1 MSGKSSGRKGRS
13 GKPSP
18 RGATGRGS
26 KLLHLAFALAAISV
40 LAIPASGGGSAYRL
54 NAGDTVEISVAGPLE
69 IRQRTAIQADGYVS
83 VPMIG
88 RIRLEGLTAEEMQT
102 RIETAFAS
110 KPIRRT
116 TAEGR
121 ERIIIVQPGDVAAT
135 IAEYRPVYVAGNVL
149 RPMQYA
155 FRPNMTAREAITLA
169 GGVSLISGLTPSRYD
184 PVEVKRDFKLASIE
198 QAREEIH
205 TARLEAE
212 LAGEQ
217 VLSFE
222 RGMDSPVSERT
233 VGELVAAETEAL
245 KISLA
250 DFTREKDDIDKAIA
264 QTDEQITLLSAEEAE
279 ETDGWKFEMEERDRV
294 GKLVARGT
302 ATVPRATDS
311 RRALLLAASR
321 KMRVKVELVRAR
333 QQREDLGARQAKL
346 ESQRKLNILRDLVT
360 SKARLAEIETRV
372 EAAVDKLRLTRGL
385 NVASGLGEPQR
396 PDITIIRS
404 VGRKAQR
411 VPADEDF
418 ELFPGD
424 TVEVS
429 FRSDAVA
436 RLTRDRLE

>member
-1 MSGKSSGRKGRS
+1 MSGRSTGGKGGG
-13 GKPSP
+13 GKPAP
-18 RGATGRGS
+18 RGMAARRG
-26 KLLHLAFALAAISV
+26 KLVHLALPLAAISM
-40 LAIPASGGGSAYRL
+40 LTLPASGGGSAYRL

-88 RIRLEGLTAEEMQT
+88 RVRLEGLTAEEMQT

-135 IAEYRPVYVAGNVL
+135 IAEYRPIYVAGNVL
-149 RPMQYA
+149 KPMQYA

-169 GGVSLISGLTPSRYD
+169 GGVSLVSGLTPARYD

-205 TARLEAE
+205 AARLEAE
-212 LAGEQ
+212 LAGEPS
-217 VLSFE
+217 LSFE
-222 RGMDSPVSERT
+222 RGLDSPVSERT
-233 VGELVAAETEAL
+233 TNELVSAETEAL

-250 DFTREKDDIDKAIA
+250 DFAREKGDIDRAVA
-264 QTDEQITLLSAEEAE
+264 QANEQVALLTSEEAE
-279 ETDGWKFEMEERDRV
+279 ETEGWKAEMEERDRV

-302 ATVPRATDS
+302 ATMPRATDS
-311 RRALLLAASR
+311 RRALQLAASR
-321 KMRVKVELVRAR
+321 KMRVKVELIRAR
-333 QQREDLGARQAKL
+333 QQREELGARQAKL
-346 ESQRKLNILRDLVT
+346 ESQRKLNILRDLAA
-360 SKARLAEIETRV
+360 SKAKLAEIEARV

-385 NVASGLGEPQR
+385 GVASGFGEPQR
-396 PDITIIRS
+396 PDITIVRTAAK
-404 VGRKAQR
+404 RAQR
-411 VPADEDF
+411 IPADEDA
-418 ELFPGD
+418 ELLPGD

-436 RLTRDRLE
+436 RLTREK